1 MSTVLGAVVTGA
13 VLGITHAI
21 EPDHV
26 AGVASLTGRSGG
38 RRRSA
43 IVGTCFA
50 LGHVVLVLAWLLLG
64 YVFLGRTAFGRIFDV
79 VGTLGVA
86 VLLGLLGATMTVGG
100 LRSFVHRH
108 DHAHGDG
115 NVHAH
120 PHVHLP
126 LIGEASAHDHEDPA
140 GSGSVDAACIDGPGT
155 HSPHDHDHS
164 IRQYIVTGVVG
175 ALFTLSPPL
184 SMIAFTATILPT
196 QGVTA
201 VGAAMV
207 AYTIGIG
214 VTMGSLGA
222 GVGSIVDAT
231 DDRPA
236 MYSVFRT
243 IAGVL
248 VLVVAVSVVLS

>member
-38 RRRSA
+38 RRRST

-64 YVFLGRTAFGRIFDV
+64 YVVLGRTAFGRLFDV

-108 DHAHGDG
+108 EHAHEDGDL
-115 NVHAH
+115 HAH
-120 PHVHLP
+120 RHVHLP
-126 LIGEASAHDHEDPA
+126 FVGEGSTQDHADPH
-140 GSGSVDAACIDGPGT
+140 GSGPQETARIEGFDTAAG
-155 HSPHDHDHS
+155 HEHDHS
-164 IRQYIVTGVVG
+164 IRQYLLTGILG

-184 SMIAFTATILPT
+184 SMIAFTATMLPT
-196 QGVTA
+196 GGPMA
-201 VGAAMV
+201 VAASIA
-207 AYTIGIG
+207 AYTIGIAA
-214 VTMGSLGA
+214 TMGSLGA
-222 GVGSIVDAT
+222 GVGTMVEVTA
-231 DDRPA
+231 DRPA
-236 MYSVFRT
+236 VYSGFRT
-243 IAGVL
+243 VAGVL
-248 VLVVAVSVVLS
+248 VLAVAVGVVLR